1 MLPVIKWSGSKR
13 SQAET
18 IKSLIPPFARY
29 FEPFCGGCS
38 VFGAVSPLRSV
49 CGDICEPLINLWKE
63 IRDNPEEVS
72 CQYRQRWERLKES
85 GSSEYYRIREIFNK
99 TKCVYDFLFLSRTC
113 VNGLIRFNSKGE
125 FNSPFHITRDGIKP
139 ETLHKI
145 ILEWSEKVKDTDF
158 RCGNYAETTQDVTP
172 DDVVYLD
179 PPYFNTKGMYY
190 GKIEFEEFLGYLE
203 SLNTK
208 GIRWLLSYDGIR
220 GKQDNTVEIPK
231 ELFRKHL
238 YIQSGKSGLSRV
250 LNSKDVFVQESLYT
264 NF

>member
-1 MLPVIKWSGSKR
+1 M
-13 SQAET
+13 
-18 IKSLIPPFARY
+18 
-29 FEPFCGGCS
+29 
-38 VFGAVSPLRSV
+38 
-49 CGDICEPLINLWKE
+49 
-63 IRDNPEEVS
+63 
-72 CQYRQRWERLKES
+72 
-85 GSSEYYRIREIFNK
+85 
-99 TKCVYDFLFLSRTC
+99 
-113 VNGLIRFNSKGE
+113 
-125 FNSPFHITRDGIKP
+125 
-139 ETLHKI
+139 
-145 ILEWSEKVKDTDF
+145 EWSEKVKDTDF

-190 GKIEFEEFLGYLE
+190 GKIEFSEFLGYLE

-208 GIRWLLSYDGIR
+208 GVKWLLSYDGIR

-250 LNSKDVFVQESLYT
+250 LNSKDVEVQESLYT